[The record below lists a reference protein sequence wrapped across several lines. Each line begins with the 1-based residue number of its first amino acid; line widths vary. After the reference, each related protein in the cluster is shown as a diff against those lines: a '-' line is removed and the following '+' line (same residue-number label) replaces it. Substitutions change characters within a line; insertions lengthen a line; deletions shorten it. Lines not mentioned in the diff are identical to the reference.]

1 MLRRLHVW
9 GRKMERIGVLG
20 LGRMGREIA
29 LRLKSRGADVT
40 GWSRSGMPDGLAI
53 AAADSP
59 AAVVQ
64 AADILILSLFDDAA
78 VEAVLDQLF
87 AAPVDGRLIIDTSTV
102 SPVLLKGRLDQA
114 RALGASL
121 ADAPIAGGP
130 EMVAN
135 GSCGI
140 FLGGAEADV
149 ARARPVLELISDRVI
164 ATGGL
169 GTGMGLKV
177 VNNATIAGI
186 IATLDETMRI
196 ARAAGLDF
204 ELALRAVAGG
214 PAGPPFL
221 AARVERALGRDD
233 SVGFAVSGVAKDL
246 AVFRGAAADLG
257 VEAPVLDRMHV
268 LADMAQAAGLGER
281 DAAVMLKAAWDRV

>member
-1 MLRRLHVW
+1 
-9 GRKMERIGVLG
+9 MERIGVLG

-29 LRLKSRGADVT
+29 LRLTARGAEVT
-40 GWSRSGMPDGLAI
+40 GWSRSGVPEELGI

-59 AAVVQ
+59 AAVAE

-78 VEAVLDQLF
+78 VGSVLDQLL

-102 SPVLLKGRLDQA
+102 SPVLLKGRLDEA
-114 RALGASL
+114 RAAGAGL
-121 ADAPIAGGP
+121 ADAPISGGP

-149 ARARPVLELISDRVI
+149 ARARPVLELITERVI
-164 ATGGL
+164 PTGAL

-177 VNNATIAGI
+177 VNNATLAGI
-186 IATLDETMRI
+186 FATLDETMRI

-221 AARVERALGRDD
+221 AARIERVLGRDD
-233 SVGFAVSGVAKDL
+233 SVGFSVAGVAKDL
-246 AVFRGAAADLG
+246 EVFRRAAVDLG
-257 VEAPVLDRMHV
+257 VDAPVLERMHV
-268 LADMAQAAGLGER
+268 LAGMAQQAGLGER
-281 DAAVMLKAAWDRV
+281 DAAVMVKAAWDRT

>member
-1 MLRRLHVW
+1 
-9 GRKMERIGVLG
+9 MERIGVLG

-29 LRLKSRGADVT
+29 LRLTARGANVT
-40 GWSRSGMPDGLAI
+40 GWSRSGMPEGLGI

-59 AAVVQ
+59 AALAK

-78 VEAVLDQLF
+78 VSSVLDQLLT
-87 AAPVDGRLIIDTSTV
+87 APVDGRLIIDTSTV
-102 SPVLLKGRLDQA
+102 SPVLLKGRVDQA
-114 RALGASL
+114 RAAGAGL
-121 ADAPIAGGP
+121 ADAPISGGP

-149 ARARPVLELISDRVI
+149 ARARPVLELITERVI
-164 ATGGL
+164 ATGAL

-177 VNNATIAGI
+177 VNNATLAGI
-186 IATLDETMRI
+186 FATLDETMRI

-221 AARVERALGRDD
+221 AARLDRALGRDD
-233 SVGFAVSGVAKDL
+233 SVGFSISGVAKDL
-246 AVFRGAAADLG
+246 TVFRAAASELG
-257 VEAPVLDRMHV
+257 VEAPVLERMHE
-268 LADMAQAAGLGER
+268 LTGLAQANGLGEK
-281 DAAVMLKAAWDRV
+281 DLAAMLRAAWDRA